1 MLKLPFRYA
10 LSAVYAKLIIEDVI
24 LAAQGMA
31 SAGWFNLFI
40 FADPIFQCLRQ
51 QRSQQLWKM
60 QSQELVRHVQK
71 ELGPDEE
78 AARIVKEVCVDFK
91 LGEIR
96 VIMWNRMNAG
106 YVFKR
111 IYLPLQWREFLDEEE
126 LKAIVGHELGH
137 QKMGTDSMVP
147 MRLVNRLGDEL
158 LFAMLPVHATGYFLL
173 LLSVLSENISYLKL
187 LSLTFLYRLV
197 HLVVE
202 NHFMRKDEFQADRYG
217 AQAVNEEKM
226 KSALSK
232 IDLRARTEILD
243 NLPYL
248 PHIKQFYY
256 QWLLKKEK
264 GMLREALLDHPYLHK
279 RLHALN
285 PKEA

>member
-1 MLKLPFRYA
+1 MLKLPFRYT

-24 LAAQGMA
+24 LAAQGVA
-31 SAGWFNLFI
+31 SAGWFNLLV
-40 FADPIFQCLRQ
+40 FADPIFQWGRQ
-51 QRSQQLWKM
+51 QRTQQLSQI
-60 QSQELVRHVQK
+60 QSQEIIRHVQK
-71 ELGPDEE
+71 ELGPDED

-96 VIMWNRMNAG
+96 IIMWNRMNAG
-106 YVFKR
+106 YVFRR
-111 IYLPLQWREFLDEEE
+111 IYLPLQWREFLDEDE

-147 MRLVNRLGDEL
+147 LRLVNRLGDEL
-158 LFAMLPVHATGYFLL
+158 LFTMLPVHATGYFLL
-173 LLSVLSENISYLKL
+173 LMSILSENTSYLKL
-187 LSLTFLYRLV
+187 LPLTLLYRLV
-197 HLVVE
+197 HLVIE
-202 NHFMRKDEFQADRYG
+202 NHFMRKDEYKADQYG
-217 AQAVNEEKM
+217 AQAVSREKM

-248 PHIKQFYY
+248 PYMKQCYY

-264 GMLREALLDHPYLHK
+264 GFLREAMLDHPFLHK

-285 PKEA
+285 LKEA